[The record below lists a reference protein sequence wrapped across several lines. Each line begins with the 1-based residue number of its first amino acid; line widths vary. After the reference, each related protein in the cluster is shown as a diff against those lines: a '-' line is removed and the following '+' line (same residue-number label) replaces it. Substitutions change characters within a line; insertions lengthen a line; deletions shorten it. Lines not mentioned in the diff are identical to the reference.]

1 MLLPDTSPTRQLA
14 EFAVALSYED
24 LPPPVVER
32 LKHCILDALGCT
44 IFGITLPWTRILID
58 LVAEEGGN
66 PQARV
71 IGTTFKTSVSQA
83 ALIGATAGHGFEL
96 DDIHGA
102 AHLHAGSLAVPTALA
117 VADARL
123 RVSGRRLIAAIA
135 AGYEVGLRVAL
146 AATGKLFMRGH
157 HFQGACGPFVAAAAA
172 ANLLRLPSEP
182 AHHTLGIAG
191 SLGAGLM
198 AVQEGAMSKRLHS
211 GRAAQAGVTAA
222 YLAARGFT
230 GIPNVLEAPYGGFLS
245 TFSGEPQLQ
254 HLTDGLG
261 ERFEILNVGFKPY
274 ATAAS
279 VHSPLYAIDG
289 LMTENGLEAGD
300 IAEVVIH
307 CSTMAHLHCAWPYEP
322 TGVTAAQMNLFFTA
336 AMMIIDRDA
345 LQDQFSEDRLA
356 DPAVLA
362 MMTNIK
368 IEVDPRY
375 DAGGDATRHCARV
388 LIVTGDGRRFER
400 EVTERPGSP
409 ENPLSPAALQHKFET
424 LAGDALPPAQIVL
437 VPGVIAV
444 LEEVDARTLT
454 DLVTVVAPA

>member
-44 IFGITLPWTRILID
+44 IFGITLPWTRMLID

-157 HFQGACGPFVAAAAA
+157 HCQGACGPFVAAAAA

-198 AVQEGAMSKRLHS
+198 AAQEGAMSKRLHS

-230 GIPNVLEAPYGGFLS
+230 GIPNVLEAPYGGVLRPVRGGAAAPRP
-245 TFSGEPQLQ
+245 TQRIGRALRNPQRRLQALCDRGERAFAALRDRRPDDREWPRGGRHCRGRDPLQ
-254 HLTDGLG
+254 HHGA
-261 ERFEILNVGFKPY
+261 P
-274 ATAAS
+274 
-279 VHSPLYAIDG
+279 PL
-289 LMTENGLEAGD
+289 
-300 IAEVVIH
+300 
-307 CSTMAHLHCAWPYEP
+307 
-322 TGVTAAQMNLFFTA
+322 
-336 AMMIIDRDA
+336 
-345 LQDQFSEDRLA
+345 RLA
-356 DPAVLA
+356 LRAHRRHRGADEPVLHRGDDDHRSRRA
-362 MMTNIK
+362 AGS
-368 IEVDPRY
+368 VQRGPPRRSGR
-375 DAGGDATRHCARV
+375 AGND
-388 LIVTGDGRRFER
+388 D
-400 EVTERPGSP
+400 
-409 ENPLSPAALQHKFET
+409 QHQDRSRS
-424 LAGDALPPAQIVL
+424 AI
-437 VPGVIAV
+437 
-444 LEEVDARTLT
+444 
-454 DLVTVVAPA
+454 